1 MAVDFPLQEPSSHG
15 GCVCIVDVFPHRIEV
30 ERSAR
35 VSGTVSCMETMFL
48 VVCSEV

>member
-1 MAVDFPLQEPSSHG
+1 MAVDFPLQAPSRG
-15 GCVCIVDVFPHRIEV
+15 GFVSIVDVFPHRTEV

-35 VSGTVSCMETMFL
+35 MSGAASCMETMFF